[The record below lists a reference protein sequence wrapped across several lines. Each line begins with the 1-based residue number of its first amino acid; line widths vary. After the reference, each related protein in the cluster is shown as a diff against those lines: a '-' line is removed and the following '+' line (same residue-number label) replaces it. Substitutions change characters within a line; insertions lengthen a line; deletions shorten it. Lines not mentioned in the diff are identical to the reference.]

1 MMEQLKNECLVDLL
15 AQDMN
20 EKNCIDSHN
29 KNLQQGR
36 KISDTSTGLLKN
48 MTAVTKSNTEAY
60 VPSSKY
66 DSRSTI
72 EKVFESQGGGEYQR
86 GVDIFET
93 QFDHQLTSLGQES
106 DNMKMDNA
114 TFLKIS

>member
-1 MMEQLKNECLVDLL
+1 
-15 AQDMN
+15 
-20 EKNCIDSHN
+20 
-29 KNLQQGR
+29 
-36 KISDTSTGLLKN
+36 

-93 QFDHQLTSLGQES
+93 
-106 DNMKMDNA
+106 
-114 TFLKIS
+114 